1 MSTVSLTY
9 EEFEA
14 LCQELLGTEVELARS
29 PPRRHGA
36 GSANLR
42 WRGLWFRA
50 SGGFAPGGCLGLR
63 RRLGF
68 PRGSR

>member
-14 LCQELLGTEVELARS
+14 LCQELLGTEVELVRS
-29 PPRRHGA
+29 PPRRFGA
-36 GSANLR
+36 GMANER
-42 WRGLWFRA
+42 FRGLWYRA
-50 SGGFAPGGCLGLR
+50 SGGFAPGGHFGLR

-68 PRGSR
+68 PRGRG